1 MPFLQS
7 STFDDYN
14 TNKTIPITHTEK
26 HIHSY
31 HMYMLH
37 CNLGLIAFNVHSLVD
52 KIFYK
57 LYLENHKKINAP
69 YLMTILH
76 VVLYNH
82 PSHKDPLF
90 KMHFILFLIKW
101 LGTAVTTWSCRHC
114 LPLLFIKKKPSK
126 LAKMQICIKIFNQI
140 LLWRNNLTRF
150 KLVSYLSKSFWIWYL
165 NFCN

>member
-1 MPFLQS
+1 MLEHNHRLK
-7 STFDDYN
+7 STWWLMGMLSCFTELISWSYN
-14 TNKTIPITHTEK
+14 ICLFCNLPHLMIIIQTKPYQLHTPK
-26 HIHSY
+26 STY
-31 HMYMLH
+31 THMYMLH

-90 KMHFILFLIKW
+90 KMHLFYF
-101 LGTAVTTWSCRHC
+101 WS
-114 LPLLFIKKKPSK
+114 
-126 LAKMQICIKIFNQI
+126 NGWV
-140 LLWRNNLTRF
+140 LLWRLNSADI
-150 KLVSYLSKSFWIWYL
+150 VYSCYLSRRNLQNLQKCKYV
-165 NFCN
+165 

>member
-1 MPFLQS
+1 
-7 STFDDYN
+7 
-14 TNKTIPITHTEK
+14 
-26 HIHSY
+26 
-31 HMYMLH
+31 MLN
-37 CNLGLIAFNVHSLVD
+37 CYLGLIAFNVHSLVD

-101 LGTAVTTWSCRHC
+101 LGTAVTTWSCRNC

-126 LAKMQICIKIFNQI
+126 LAKMQISKKS
-140 LLWRNNLTRF
+140 LT
-150 KLVSYLSKSFWIWYL
+150 KYYYMAQ
-165 NFCN
+165 

>member
-1 MPFLQS
+1 MIIIQTKPYQLH
-7 STFDDYN
+7 TLERTY
-14 TNKTIPITHTEK
+14 THL
-26 HIHSY
+26 
-31 HMYMLH
+31 YMLH
-37 CNLGLIAFNVHSLVD
+37 CNLSLIAFNVHSLVD
-52 KIFYK
+52 KILFYK

-101 LGTAVTTWSCRHC
+101 LGAVVTTESCRHC
-114 LPLLFIKKKPSK
+114 LLLLFIKKKPSK
-126 LAKMQICIKIFNQI
+126 LAKMQICKKIFNQI

-150 KLVSYLSKSFWIWYL
+150 KLVSYLSKTFQYEYDI
-165 NFCN
+165 